1 MEINMKNFLV
11 LVSMILTSI
20 STALAAKPAASEP
33 KKQNLLENLKKEIS
47 VKTLKSGRSGRT
59 GGGGGTIGPKVDK

>member
-1 MEINMKNFLV
+1 
-11 LVSMILTSI
+11 MILTSI
-20 STALAAKPAASEP
+20 SSAIAAKPSANVP
-33 KKQNLLENLKKEIS
+33 KKENLLENLKKEIT